1 MILEI
6 ILLLVGLA
14 VLVKGAN
21 FLIDHSAHLA
31 RRLGVSPLIIGLT
44 VVAFGTSLPEF
55 IVSVFAAIKGSS
67 DIAIANVVGSNIVNI
82 GLILG
87 ISAIVQVLPIQL
99 STLIYEMPFVL
110 VSALLLLILSNNQ
123 NLFQQAGYSLGRI
136 DGIILLAVFGL
147 FLTYILVNAKRQRDD
162 AGQKQFE
169 EKYSEKDKLW
179 KDLLLITIGLAAL
192 IGGGKLVVDNAVKI
206 ALSAGISEAFIG
218 ATIIAVGTS
227 LPELVASIVAAV
239 KKQPDIA
246 VGNVVGSNIFNILM
260 VLGISSLIAPLNV
273 NASILFFDMI
283 VMIIV
288 SLLLLLFVT
297 TGKKITRSEGIIMV
311 LVYLAYVAY
320 LISHL

>member
-14 VLVKGAN
+14 VLVKGAD

-55 IVSVFAAIKGSS
+55 IVSLFAAINGSP
-67 DIAIANVVGSNIVNI
+67 DIAISNVVGSNIANI

-99 STLIYEMPFVL
+99 STLIYEMPFLL

-136 DGIILLAVFGL
+136 DGIILLVVFGL
-147 FLTYILVNAKRQRDD
+147 FLTYILVNAKRQRDG

-169 EKYSEKDKLW
+169 EKYGDKDKLW
-179 KDLLLITIGLAAL
+179 KDILFISIGLIGL

-206 ALSAGISEAFIG
+206 ALSAGISEAFVG
-218 ATIIAVGTS
+218 ATIIAIGTS
-227 LPELVASIVAAV
+227 LPELVTSIVAAL

-260 VLGISSLIAPLNV
+260 VLGVSSLITPLSV
-273 NASILFFDMI
+273 NSSILFFDMV
-283 VMIIV
+283 VMMIV

-297 TGKKITRSEGIIMV
+297 TGKRLTRSEGIIMTIAYAG
-311 LVYLAYVAY
+311 YLAY
-320 LISHL
+320 LIYQI